1 MYFLLFFSSRRRHT
15 RCALVTGVQT
25 CALPISQLIEEY
37 EHRGGAWLWETDQ
50 HHRLS
55 YVSPQIGMILGQA
68 SSTLV
73 GQSFPAIFG
82 GSLILS
88 SALQKLAVF
97 DKLEFEVA
105 TKNGAR
111 WMSVSGTPRLSR
123 MGNFEGFRGIGL
135 DITEHKLSNY
145 RTVNPAKT
153 KRTP

>member
-1 MYFLLFFSSRRRHT
+1 MILRPPRSTRTDTLFPYTTLFRSRTNLRLAEQNRS
-15 RCALVTGVQT
+15 VT
-25 CALPISQLIEEY
+25 QLIEEY

-97 DKLEFEVA
+97 DK
-105 TKNGAR
+105 
-111 WMSVSGTPRLSR
+111 
-123 MGNFEGFRGIGL
+123 IGRAAGR
-135 DITEHKLSNY
+135 ERVCQY
-145 RTVNPAKT
+145 V
-153 KRTP
+153 